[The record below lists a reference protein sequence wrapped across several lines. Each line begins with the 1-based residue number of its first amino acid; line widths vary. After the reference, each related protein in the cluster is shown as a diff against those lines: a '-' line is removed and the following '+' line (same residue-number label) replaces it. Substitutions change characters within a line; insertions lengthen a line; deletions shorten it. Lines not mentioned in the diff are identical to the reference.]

1 MGKKKEKENLAEGLA
16 EAFERW
22 EYLKEYGGSD
32 PFYADGINMNL
43 ERNHI
48 MYYKNKIVEE
58 YGADYIRQVMM
69 NIQVDIGNSGLTEK
83 ILEKKTGWLMW
94 LFQELDIYWHLE
106 YQSLRI
112 FQKEIEKY

>member
-1 MGKKKEKENLAEGLA
+1 
-16 EAFERW
+16 
-22 EYLKEYGGSD
+22 
-32 PFYADGINMNL
+32 
-43 ERNHI
+43 
-48 MYYKNKIVEE
+48 
-58 YGADYIRQVMM
+58 MM